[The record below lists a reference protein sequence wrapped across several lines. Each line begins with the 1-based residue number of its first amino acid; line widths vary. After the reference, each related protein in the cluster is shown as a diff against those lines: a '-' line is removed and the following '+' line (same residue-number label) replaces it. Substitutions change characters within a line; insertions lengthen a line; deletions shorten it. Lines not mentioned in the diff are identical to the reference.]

1 MPDRKNFWES
11 LGGRFSIISLTA
23 LIWQPSDYHLFMRM
37 KKWLAMQRFEDDE
50 ELKAGVNEW
59 LKSQAA
65 DFYDEGFQKL
75 VNRYD
80 KCLNL
85 NGDYMEK

>member
-1 MPDRKNFWES
+1 
-11 LGGRFSIISLTA
+11 
-23 LIWQPSDYHLFMRM
+23 
-37 KKWLAMQRFEDDE
+37 MQRFEDDE

-59 LKSQAA
+59 LKSQVA

-85 NGDYMEK
+85 NGDYVEK